1 MLNIRQ
7 PQCAQSS
14 KSIGGVFMITKRRL
28 FVVAVIAIAAM
39 GAKKTPTA
47 PGKYAEWGPDI
58 DSIEIVKTFK
68 YADYT
73 KVVVEPLD
81 PSSTPKAEEADMVA
95 KVEKVAATATEPFLE
110 GLKKGVP
117 AAAMASSTPG
127 SNTLLVRG
135 KITTLDPGSRAKRM
149 WVGYGAGA
157 ARTAI
162 EGEIVD
168 AKTGEVLVRFTQ
180 ERRSGI
186 DRFGRGSR
194 YEEIMKRNLIAIGED
209 VGNILKEF

>member
-1 MLNIRQ
+1 MTI
-7 PQCAQSS
+7 
-14 KSIGGVFMITKRRL
+14 KRRFIL
-28 FVVAVIAIAAM
+28 VVLAIAFVSMA
-39 GAKKTPTA
+39 AKKAPTV

-58 DSIEIVKTFK
+58 DSVEIVKTFK
-68 YADYT
+68 FSDYS

-81 PSSTPKAEEADMVA
+81 GSSVPKAEEPDMVE
-95 KVEKVAATATEPFLE
+95 KVEKVAANATAPFLE

-117 AAAMASSTPG
+117 DAVIAPAPSASG
-127 SNTLLVRG
+127 ALIVRG
-135 KITTLDPGSRAKRM
+135 KITLLDPGSRAKRM

-168 AKTGEVLVRFTQ
+168 AKTRQVLVRFTQ

-186 DRFGRGSR
+186 ERFGRGSS

-209 VGNILKEF
+209 VANLLKEF

>member
-1 MLNIRQ
+1 
-7 PQCAQSS
+7 
-14 KSIGGVFMITKRRL
+14 MITKHRL
-28 FVVAVIAIAAM
+28 FAVAVIAIAAI

-68 YADYT
+68 FADYS
-73 KVVVEPLD
+73 KVVVQPLD
-81 PSSTPKAEEADMVA
+81 GSSTPKAEEADMVE
-95 KVEKVAATATEPFLE
+95 KVEKVAANATASFLE

-117 AAAMASSTPG
+117 DAAIAFGSPASAA
-127 SNTLLVRG
+127 LIVRG

-168 AKTGEVLVRFTQ
+168 AKTGDVLVRFTQ

-186 DRFGRGSR
+186 ERFGRGSS
-194 YEEIMKRNLIAIGED
+194 YEEIMKRNLSAIGED
-209 VGNILKEF
+209 VANLLKEF

>member
-1 MLNIRQ
+1 
-7 PQCAQSS
+7 
-14 KSIGGVFMITKRRL
+14 MITIRRIA
-28 FVVAVIAIAAM
+28 VVAVLVVSFAAM
-39 GAKKTPTA
+39 AAKKAPTV

-58 DSIEIVKTFK
+58 DSIEIVKTFRF
-68 YADYT
+68 ADYA

-81 PSSTPKAEEADMVA
+81 GSSTPKAEEADMVE
-95 KVEKVAATATEPFLE
+95 KVEKVAANATPPFLE

-117 AAAMASSTPG
+117 TAAMASSSPA
-127 SNTLLVRG
+127 SSELIVRG
-135 KITTLDPGSRAKRM
+135 KITALDPGSRAKRM

-168 AKTGEVLVRFTQ
+168 GKTGQVLVRFTQ

-186 DRFGRGSR
+186 ERFGRGSS
-194 YEEIMKRNLIAIGED
+194 YEEIMKRNLTAIGED
-209 VGNILKEF
+209 VANILKEF

>member
-1 MLNIRQ
+1 MIIRH
-7 PQCAQSS
+7 
-14 KSIGGVFMITKRRL
+14 RL
-28 FVVAVIAIAAM
+28 TLAVITIAVADLA
-39 GAKKTPTA
+39 AKKAPTV

-68 YADYT
+68 FADYA

-81 PSSTPKAEEADMVA
+81 GSATPKPEDQDMVA
-95 KVEKVAATATEPFLE
+95 KVEKVAAGATAPFLE
-110 GLKKGVP
+110 GVKKGIPNAALASATP
-117 AAAMASSTPG
+117 ASG
-127 SNTLLVRG
+127 LIVRG
-135 KITTLDPGSRAKRM
+135 KITTLDPGSRAKRV

-168 AKTGEVLVRFTQ
+168 AKTGQVLVRFTQ

-186 DRFGRGSR
+186 ERFGRGSS
-194 YEEIMKRNLIAIGED
+194 YEEIMKRNLTAIGED
-209 VGNILKEF
+209 VANLLKEF

>member
-1 MLNIRQ
+1 MINIRRIS
-7 PQCAQSS
+7 A
-14 KSIGGVFMITKRRL
+14 
-28 FVVAVIAIAAM
+28 VAVIAIAFAAL

-58 DSIEIVKTFK
+58 DSVEIVKTFK
-68 YADYT
+68 FADYAR
-73 KVVVEPLD
+73 VVVEPLD
-81 PSSTPKAEEADMVA
+81 GSATPKAEEPDMA
-95 KVEKVAATATEPFLE
+95 AMVEKVAAHATDPFLE

-117 AAAMASSTPG
+117 GAAIASAPPASG
-127 SNTLLVRG
+127 ALIVRG
-135 KITTLDPGSRAKRM
+135 KVTTLDPGSRAKRM

-168 AKTGEVLVRFTQ
+168 ASTGQVLVRFTQ

-186 DRFGRGSR
+186 ERFGRGSS
-194 YEEIMKRNLIAIGED
+194 YEEIMKRNLTAIGED
-209 VGNILKEF
+209 VANLLKEF

>member
-1 MLNIRQ
+1 
-7 PQCAQSS
+7 
-14 KSIGGVFMITKRRL
+14 MITKRHL
-28 FVVAVIAIAAM
+28 FAVAVIAIAAI

-68 YADYT
+68 FADYS
-73 KVVVEPLD
+73 KVVVQPLD
-81 PSSTPKAEEADMVA
+81 GSSTPKAEEADMVE
-95 KVEKVAATATEPFLE
+95 KVEKVAANATASFLE

-117 AAAMASSTPG
+117 DAAIAFGSPASAA
-127 SNTLLVRG
+127 LIVRG

-168 AKTGEVLVRFTQ
+168 AKTGDVLVRFTQ

-186 DRFGRGSR
+186 ERFGRGSS
-194 YEEIMKRNLIAIGED
+194 YEEIMKRNLSAIGED
-209 VGNILKEF
+209 VANLLKEF

>member
-1 MLNIRQ
+1 MIAIRRI
-7 PQCAQSS
+7 S
-14 KSIGGVFMITKRRL
+14 
-28 FVVAVIAIAAM
+28 VVAVLVLSFAAM
-39 GAKKTPTA
+39 AAKKAPTA

-58 DSIEIVKTFK
+58 DSVEIVKTFK
-68 YADYT
+68 FSDYS

-81 PSSTPKAEEADMVA
+81 GSSAPKAEEPDMVG
-95 KVEKVAATATEPFLE
+95 KVEKVAANATTPFLE

-117 AAAMASSTPG
+117 DAALASASPA
-127 SNTLLVRG
+127 SAALIVRG
-135 KITTLDPGSRAKRM
+135 KVTVLDPGSRAKRM

-168 AKTGEVLVRFTQ
+168 AKTGQVLVRFTQ

-186 DRFGRGSR
+186 ERFGRGSS

-209 VGNILKEF
+209 VGNLLKEF